1 MQYSI
6 IQTAY
11 SPSERPEME
20 IKHFAL
26 GVRFDSLEDSVSPEF
41 IETVFDQL
49 TSLLTVRDVEDLIIS
64 SGVCRLREDENDGVY
79 TVVFT
84 NGNLKKMRALYSK
97 IDSDARLHAMLET
110 RTPFIQN
117 NIIRAFDGLEQIGIV
132 AKNGRC
138 VDGDGRAVVFPERVE
153 ARPLFNRS
161 KTVLVALSSFK
172 GTISGDTAAKHLMRA
187 VRRRMPDVTCIPA
200 PAADG
205 GDGTLSAVEM
215 TLLGQRHGM
224 DVTGPYG
231 KKVRAEYLVVDGTKA
246 IIESA
251 LASGLALSSGEELD
265 PLKATS
271 FGTGQ
276 LILRAAHEG
285 IHNILVCLG
294 GSATNDCGIGM
305 ARAIGVKF
313 LASDGTEIDSAS
325 RMKDIASIDVSAMD
339 KQVKEAD
346 IIAVCDVKNPLTGE
360 HGATFTYGPQKG
372 ANEDSLAILE
382 EGMLNMERLL
392 NAHHG
397 SSVCS
402 EAGAGAAGGMGA
414 MLMALFNAKV
424 VPGAEALLDAAEFGR
439 KLKNASLVITGEGR
453 IDSTSLEGKALGAVI
468 RRANS
473 AGVPVAILAGS
484 RGEGYEKVEALANF
498 CEYSLSEQD
507 ALKHFDE
514 AATRLAE
521 KIAEIF

>member
-1 MQYSI
+1 
-6 IQTAY
+6 
-11 SPSERPEME
+11 ME

-64 SGVCRLREDENDGVY
+64 SGVCRLREDENDGVF

-117 NIIRAFDGLEQIGIV
+117 NIIRAFEGLEQIGIV
-132 AKNGRC
+132 AKDGRC
-138 VDGDGRAVVFPERVE
+138 VDGDGRVVVFPERTE
-153 ARPLFNRS
+153 PRPVFNRS
-161 KTVLVALSSFK
+161 KTVLVALSAFK
-172 GTISGDTAAKHLMRA
+172 GTISGGAANKHLMRA
-187 VRRRMPDVTCIPA
+187 VRKRMPDVTCIPA

-205 GDGTLSAVEM
+205 GDGTLSAVER

-224 DVTGPYG
+224 DATGPYG

-251 LASGLALSSGEELD
+251 LASGLALCAEETLD

-285 IHNILVCLG
+285 IRNILVCLG

-305 ARAIGVKF
+305 ARALGARF
-313 LASDGTEIDSAS
+313 LSSEGAEIDSAAD
-325 RMKDIASIDVSAMD
+325 MKDIASIDVSGMD
-339 KQVKEAD
+339 KQVLESR
-346 IIAVCDVKNPLTGE
+346 ITAVCDVKNPLTGE
-360 HGATFTYGPQKG
+360 HGATYTYGPQKG
-372 ANEDSLAILE
+372 ADEEKLAVLE

-397 SSVCS
+397 SAVCS
-402 EAGAGAAGGMGA
+402 KDGAGAAGGMGA
-414 MLMALFNAKV
+414 MLMALFNAEV

-453 IDSTSLEGKALGAVI
+453 IDATSLEGKAVGAVL

-484 RGEGYEKVEALANF
+484 RGEGYENVEALANF
-498 CEYSLSEQD
+498 CEYTLSEED
-507 ALKHFDE
+507 ALTHFDE
-514 AATRLAE
+514 AASRLAE
-521 KIAEIF
+521 KISEIF